1 MAKQNVAE
9 QETLGEAMN
18 KTELFFERNGRTMSY
33 VFLGLLVLAALVF
46 GYRSLILQ
54 PRATKAAEMIAEAQN
69 RFEGENPDFETA
81 LLGDDNAAGFLDVI
95 EKYGS
100 TPSGNLAKH
109 YAGICYLR
117 TGDLENA
124 AKYLAKFSQLKGIPG
139 ELINAQNYGLQ
150 GDIAVEQQDYARAV
164 KFYEKAVKAADNN
177 LTAPMYLRKAGLAE
191 QAQGNEQKAAAFYEE
206 ILLEGAV
213 RTLRAAGCPDMNIQV
228 KYVPG
233 TFELSLGAQFFAE
246 YTDVDAVIALGCVIQ
261 GDTRHF
267 DFICQGV
274 TQGITQLQ
282 IQWNMP
288 IAFGVLTVGDMQQAL
303 DRCGGRHGN
312 KGDEAAATAINMV
325 KLQIDMEAAS
335 PDHEPDRRNIN

>member
-206 ILLEGAV
+206 ILTSYPAM
-213 RTLRAAGCPDMNIQV
+213 RKSC
-228 KYVPG
+228 
-233 TFELSLGAQFFAE
+233 S
-246 YTDVDAVIALGCVIQ
+246 
-261 GDTRHF
+261 
-267 DFICQGV
+267 
-274 TQGITQLQ
+274 
-282 IQWNMP
+282 
-288 IAFGVLTVGDMQQAL
+288 
-303 DRCGGRHGN
+303 
-312 KGDEAAATAINMV
+312 
-325 KLQIDMEAAS
+325 AAS
-335 PDHEPDRRNIN
+335 NSERRWRPRITTFPNSTHPCLRPLTCGSVSSWPSGTARSPRPCWREPCARCVPPGAPI

>member
-1 MAKQNVAE
+1 MAKQHVAE

-18 KTELFFERNGRTMSY
+18 KTEFFFEKNGRMLSY

-206 ILLEGAV
+206 IMTSYPA
-213 RTLRAAGCPDMNIQV
+213 
-228 KYVPG
+228 
-233 TFELSLGAQFFAE
+233 S
-246 YTDVDAVIALGCVIQ
+246 
-261 GDTRHF
+261 
-267 DFICQGV
+267 
-274 TQGITQLQ
+274 
-282 IQWNMP
+282 
-288 IAFGVLTVGDMQQAL
+288 
-303 DRCGGRHGN
+303 
-312 KGDEAAATAINMV
+312 
-325 KLQIDMEAAS
+325 MEARDAEKLLGS
-335 PDHEPDRRNIN
+335 IK

>member
-69 RFEGENPDFETA
+69 RFEGENPDFKTA

-206 ILLEGAV
+206 IMTSYPA
-213 RTLRAAGCPDMNIQV
+213 
-228 KYVPG
+228 
-233 TFELSLGAQFFAE
+233 S
-246 YTDVDAVIALGCVIQ
+246 
-261 GDTRHF
+261 
-267 DFICQGV
+267 
-274 TQGITQLQ
+274 
-282 IQWNMP
+282 
-288 IAFGVLTVGDMQQAL
+288 
-303 DRCGGRHGN
+303 
-312 KGDEAAATAINMV
+312 
-325 KLQIDMEAAS
+325 MEARDAEKLLGS
-335 PDHEPDRRNIN
+335 IK